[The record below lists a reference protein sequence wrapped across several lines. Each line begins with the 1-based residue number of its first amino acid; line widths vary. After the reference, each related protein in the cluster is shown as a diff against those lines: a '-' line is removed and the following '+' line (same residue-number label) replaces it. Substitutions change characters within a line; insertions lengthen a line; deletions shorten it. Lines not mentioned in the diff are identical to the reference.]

1 MRRNLALTALLVTTC
16 ASKDV
21 PPWMR
26 AILDSRPHLKDVKG
40 AHVHR
45 SQYPEDPAL
54 KAAGALLAK
63 PPSSYPPYSTRRACS
78 PQPSRVRLMPTRALG
93 AAAPLRSTWSGLGL
107 GLGLRLRLGL
117 GS

>member
-16 ASKDV
+16 ASKDI

-26 AILDSRPHLKDVKG
+26 AILDSRPHLKTVKG

-54 KAAGALLAK
+54 KAAGALRYVS
-63 PPSSYPPYSTRRACS
+63 PSRARTLSSTTRR
-78 PQPSRVRLMPTRALG
+78 RVDGRIDGVGAMPRRLDAVDV
-93 AAAPLRSTWSGLGL
+93 
-107 GLGLRLRLGL
+107 
-117 GS
+117 